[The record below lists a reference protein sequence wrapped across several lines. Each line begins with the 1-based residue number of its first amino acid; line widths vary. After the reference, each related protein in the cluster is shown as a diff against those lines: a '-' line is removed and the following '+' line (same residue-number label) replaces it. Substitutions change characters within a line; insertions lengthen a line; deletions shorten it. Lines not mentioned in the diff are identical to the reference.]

1 MEFYK
6 KWYTSNMVNLKKIE
20 IMINRML
27 FIFTLTIVSTFANA
41 QFITKGKIE
50 YERKTNQHALLDDNN
65 VFDASARKN
74 LPKFITYYFDL
85 TFDNNRTLFKP
96 GREHDARQTKFWGIF
111 EGDNIIASDI
121 DKDIRVTQKSFY
133 GDAYLITDSLRK
145 IEWKIGTEIRK
156 IAGFDCRKAVGK
168 VLDSFVVIAF
178 FTNEI
183 VPSGG
188 PESFTG
194 LPGMILGVAI
204 PRMHTTWYAT
214 KLQLV
219 NVSEADLAAPK
230 KGKKYASNEFASDLS
245 NILKNWGEEGK
256 RMRWQLLL

>member
-1 MEFYK
+1 MTK
-6 KWYTSNMVNLKKIE
+6 TQ
-20 IMINRML
+20 IMFSKL
-27 FIFTLTIVSTFANA
+27 FLAILLLAVAEPGYA

-50 YERKTNQHALLDDNN
+50 YERKTNQHALLDENN
-65 VFDASARKN
+65 VWDAAAKKN
-74 LPKFITYYFDL
+74 YPKFITYYFDL
-85 TFDNNRTLFKP
+85 NFDNNRTLFKP
-96 GREHDARQTKFWGIF
+96 GRDNDVRQNKFWGIF
-111 EGDNIIASDI
+111 EGENIIATNLDSSRSI
-121 DKDIRVTQKSFY
+121 TQKSLY
-133 GDAYLITDSLRK
+133 SDAYLISDSLRK

-178 FTNEI
+178 YTNEI
-183 VPSGG
+183 IPSGG

-214 KLQLV
+214 KLQLTD
-219 NVSEADLAAPK
+219 VSEADLAAPK
-230 KGKKYASNEFASDLS
+230 KGKKYAAKDFKAQLN

-256 RMRWQLLL
+256 RMTWQLLL

>member
-1 MEFYK
+1 MANHNNGKLIKTAVMFNK
-6 KWYTSNMVNLKKIE
+6 L
-20 IMINRML
+20 L
-27 FIFTLTIVSTFANA
+27 FTFLLLIVAQAGIA

-50 YERKTNQHALLDDNN
+50 YERKTNQHALLDENN
-65 VFDASARKN
+65 VWDAAARKN

-85 TFDNNRTLFKP
+85 SFDNNRTLFKP
-96 GREHDARQTKFWGIF
+96 GRDHDVRQNKFWGVF
-111 EGDNIIASDI
+111 EGENIIATNLDSNKSVI
-121 DKDIRVTQKSFY
+121 QKSIY
-133 GDAYLITDSLRK
+133 NDAYLITDSLRK

-178 FTNEI
+178 YTNEI
-183 VPSGG
+183 IPSGG
-188 PESFTG
+188 PESFSG

-214 KLQLV
+214 KLQLTE
-219 NVSEADLAAPK
+219 VSEAELAAPK
-230 KGKKYASNEFASDLS
+230 KGKKYATKDFKSELN

-256 RMRWQLLL
+256 RMQWQLLL

>member
-1 MEFYK
+1 MVISLNLITMFSK
-6 KWYTSNMVNLKKIE
+6 IFFVCLFLAFSHSSTS
-20 IMINRML
+20 
-27 FIFTLTIVSTFANA
+27 

-50 YERKTNQHALLDDNN
+50 YERKTNQHALLDENSVWDE
-65 VFDASARKN
+65 AARKN

-85 TFDNNRTLFKP
+85 SFDNNKTLFKP
-96 GREHDARQTKFWGIF
+96 GREHDVRQNKFWGIF
-111 EGDNIIASDI
+111 EGDNVISTDLDAKFST
-121 DKDIRVTQKSFY
+121 TQKSFY
-133 GDAYLITDSLRK
+133 GDAYLISDSLRK
-145 IEWKIGTEIRK
+145 IEWKIGTEIRN

-168 VLDSFVVIAF
+168 VLDSFIVIAF
-178 FTNEI
+178 YTNEI
-183 VPSGG
+183 IPSGG

-219 NVSEADLAAPK
+219 NVSEAELAAPK
-230 KGKKYASNEFASDLS
+230 KGKKYSSAAFKTDLS

-256 RMRWQLLL
+256 RMTWQLLL

>member
-1 MEFYK
+1 MF
-6 KWYTSNMVNLKKIE
+6 TKI
-20 IMINRML
+20 IFACL
-27 FIFTLTIVSTFANA
+27 FIAFSVNSNG
-41 QFITKGKIE
+41 QFITKGRIE
-50 YERKTNQHALLDDNN
+50 YERKTNQHALLDDNSL
-65 VFDASARKN
+65 FDAAARKN

-85 TFDNNRTLFKP
+85 TFDNNKTLFKP
-96 GREHDARQTKFWGIF
+96 GRENDVRQNKFWGVF
-111 EGDNIIASDI
+111 EGDNVIATDLDS
-121 DKDIRVTQKSFY
+121 KFSTTQKSFY
-133 GDAYLITDSLRK
+133 GDAYLISDSLRK

-178 FTNEI
+178 YTNEI
-183 VPSGG
+183 IPSGG

-194 LPGMILGVAI
+194 LPGMILGIAV

-230 KGKKYASNEFASDLS
+230 KGKKYTSSAFKADLT
-245 NILKNWGEEGK
+245 NMVKNWGEEGK
-256 RMRWQLLL
+256 RMTWQLLL